1 MAAHLTTLVL
11 GGTGK
16 TGRRV
21 ATRLAARG
29 VPHRIGSR
37 AGTPPFDWTKPDTW
51 QPVLRGVGAVY
62 LAYQP
67 DLAVPGAVETVG
79 AFARLAADEGVRRLV
94 LLSGRGE
101 PEAARAERAVAAS
114 GVPTTVLRASWF
126 AQNFS
131 EGHLVEPV
139 RAGVLALPVGAVPE
153 PFVDADDIA
162 EAAVAA
168 LTTDAHA
175 GATYELTGPR
185 LLTFAEAVAE
195 IATAA
200 GRPVRLVPVDIEGY
214 AADLAAVGVPAEVVA
229 LLTYLFTDLLD
240 GRNAHLADGVER
252 ILGRPPRDFRAY
264 TERAAGAWRA

>member
-1 MAAHLTTLVL
+1 MAEHLTTLVL

-21 ATRLAARG
+21 ATGLAARG
-29 VPHRIGSR
+29 VPYRLGSR
-37 AGTPPFDWTKPDTW
+37 AGTPPFDWTDPDTW
-51 QPVLRGVGAVY
+51 QPVLHGVSAVY

-67 DLAVPGAVETVG
+67 DLAVPGAAETVG
-79 AFARLAADEGVRRLV
+79 AFARLASDHGVQRLV

-101 PEAARAERAVAAS
+101 PQAAEAERAVTAS

-131 EGHLVEPV
+131 EGYLVEPV
-139 RAGVLALPVGAVPE
+139 RAGVVALPVGEVPE

-168 LTTDAHA
+168 LTTDAYA
-175 GATYELTGPR
+175 GGTYELTGSR

-200 GRPVRLVPVDIEGY
+200 GRPVRLVPVDAGAY
-214 AADLAAVGVPAEVVA
+214 AAELTAVGVPADVVA
-229 LLTYLFTDLLD
+229 LLTYLFTELLD
-240 GRNAHLADGVER
+240 GRNARLGDGVER
-252 ILGRPPRDFRAY
+252 ILGRPPRDFRTYA
-264 TERAAGAWRA
+264 TQAAGVWRA

>member
-1 MAAHLTTLVL
+1 MTAHLATLVL

-37 AGTPPFDWTKPDTW
+37 AGTPPFDWTDPDTW

-67 DLAVPGAVETVG
+67 DLAAPGAVETVG

-101 PEAARAERAVAAS
+101 PEAVRAERAVAAG
-114 GVPTTVLRASWF
+114 GVPATVLRASWF

-131 EGHLVEPV
+131 EGYLVEPV
-139 RAGVLALPVGAVPE
+139 RAGVVALPVGAVPE

-175 GATYELTGPR
+175 GETYELTGPR

-195 IATAA
+195 IAEAA
-200 GRPVRLVPVDIEGY
+200 GRPVRLVPVDIEAY
-214 AADLAAVGVPAEVVA
+214 RADLAAAGVPADMVE
-229 LLTYLFTDLLD
+229 LLTYLFTELLD
-240 GRNAHLADGVER
+240 GRNACLADGVER
-252 ILGRPPRDFRAY
+252 ILGRPPRDFRVYA
-264 TERAAGAWRA
+264 EQAAGVWRA